1 MQADPPMQLPIGVT
15 DYLSCS
21 AKLLDLTW
29 GAAMLALL
37 RIHQIHHWRHAGSC
51 FKKNGRVPGTCCCR
65 FLFPKLLTDK
75 VAHSLAWGFFFSS

>member
-1 MQADPPMQLPIGVT
+1 MQLPIGVT